1 TLTGLAVREDHG
13 VDVAVAYEDPAV
25 DNDLNDD
32 APLSS
37 LAYGLDTAFLS
48 ARDCDALTVDNQCL
62 SDGLR
67 DITIPEIDAR
77 FSHDE
82 GNDAIYSEEQR
93 WGVPN
98 VILVD
103 TFNYDHIDEMLAT
116 TAMTTTNDI
125 LNSHFT
131 PAWSSAQPISPT
143 ILFAREERFR
153 GVNLDLSGSDDSVQW
168 SGTNLAINFAGDN
181 GPDLLTMAGINWAPY
196 RYNEGEGTWESY
208 PVLEYIAEV
217 LEPRYSEDPL
227 PPGEDE
233 LVFAGQT
240 LGAELTYLVLNQG
253 SVGTVDV
260 GGAATGGGA
269 LVFLGDAE
277 LSDSDIA
284 LGVGTA
290 LSKGLTLFSNWYFW
304 NKLTEVGG
312 DNLAKYL
319 GQWHSTY
326 FTDTTLDDH
335 AFGAV
340 GALKDIKEL
349 GFSKAT
355 FKAYGS
361 SLAMLGAILL
371 TIGAVISLA
380 VGAFG
385 DNETAILVGGVLL
398 TTALLIVTVILPIAT
413 TIKTIYSLTNAAAGI
428 TAKAATATVLSSK
441 SSILGATRL
450 AYGVGLVLSVAVI
463 WVVFAFEVKN
473 VEKGSP
479 TYNALVAQTIAAT
492 VVAIVLT
499 VISLSVIGTV
509 LVAILTFIDLLLTF
523 LCLGGVKGTCF
534 TISGEITNFIAE
546 LIYEFQPLIDL
557 EKDDL
562 VVLGDISNTFSDPDL
577 GLVEGNDV
585 TFETSVKTTIHHLAP
600 TGAAVG
606 YDSFFKQSELK
617 ETSFQY
623 HFGLWPVEVKA
634 KLGEMSDQWL
644 VSEYYV
650 QPYEIYVWPS
660 PFPIDYDLQLYKA
673 EAEKDL
679 SSETTELI
687 AGRDRSFLLQLT
699 SGFAVPGYE
708 CWLDVSCNLTSVED
722 SVDVEE
728 ASLIGPIFFD
738 VFPAT
743 LDGFYEFSW
752 ADAGTQQDHDGDGL
766 LASYWG
772 GNDPNDSPTACG
784 GPCWDTDGDGLPD
797 SYEIDRSSRSQDE
810 GGLPLDPTLANAD
823 GDGLT
828 DLEEV
833 LYGTDPTRTDTDND
847 GLEDGVEVAGW
858 AFTYATGPDKITWV
872 TSNPLEFDTDG
883 DGYSDYTEKTLHE
896 SDPAAFPLHPRVV
909 NPNAVAFEPTFNQE
923 GGIYKSGDA
932 LTYKANVSNDFEQ
945 SIYADGSL
953 IVTIPAP
960 LTPGTK
966 SKQFV
971 LGAGESA
978 RVTVNSTVPTGIGS
992 TIANFGNDIAAAL
1005 SDTLANGGTD
1015 LGDVAFFESVPF
1027 TVDNDQPLA
1036 TLTTVPYVVPGGTR
1050 IIGGQASDP
1059 TSYVDYV
1066 EVRVNGGPWQ
1076 MATGAESWAFALDVP
1091 QNSGNIN
1098 IQVRATDKAGNV
1110 QSSATAATIIVDD
1123 TPPTA
1128 AADPAFNGNPFVA
1141 AQKSVDGAWLVS
1153 LSGTASDDAS
1163 GVRNVEVKMEPNSG
1177 GWQTATWNDAAGTWA
1192 LDYAL
1197 AANLS
1202 QEIDATGQYTV
1213 SLRTTDLALNDGN
1226 TATTD
1231 LQLRI
1236 DNTPP
1241 TVELASL
1248 LTEADAG
1255 NVKQIYYTPI
1265 TETVALT
1272 GTVSDD
1278 ASAAAGVGQMEIAF
1292 TPIEVV
1298 SALKNLNLLLHFD
1311 DGVGATSWHD
1321 LSGLAN
1327 DGTCLAGRCPTTGA
1341 AGRFGYAVEFDNS
1354 VAFSEQYIDFS
1365 SLNVSENNYSN
1376 VFWFNTTCQDCGLFS
1391 VDNGVLS
1398 ANGHDRDIYLS
1409 GGNVCA
1415 EVNYPA
1421 GNQICSANVNYADGN
1436 WHMVAHIL
1444 GSGGHLLYM
1453 DGELAA
1459 EGPHTSSNFTSQD
1472 GANLGY
1478 SAAAVTPFLN
1488 GRIDEIKILSLQ
1500 LDAATV
1506 RGLFQSW
1513 QDFLPTTVGDVNT
1526 TWSYQ
1531 VPADLE
1537 GLYQIDLTATDVL
1550 GNRNDFRETWN
1561 HWRGE
1566 IDTRA
1571 PRVDITVSF
1580 SGNGSTAQTT
1590 YSGSAEDA
1598 NLADVGYVFPCDLEP
1613 GDYVY
1618 NSDDPSRLE
1627 KLTPSCTVPG
1637 WQTEPVYYRACDI
1650 FGHCAAAIPAQYYVY
1665 WTTDGA
1671 IKRAPLAGDAT
1682 QKSMI
1687 QTVVS
1692 DLSRAEG
1699 LVLDLD
1705 QGHLYWTQF
1714 GDGTDSGQIWRAD
1727 LDGANPVLLVDA
1739 IPSPPVDTSI
1749 SSRPDARFG
1758 LALDLDGNKMY
1769 WTQTTTGEIWRA
1781 NLDGSGAEVLLDVWA
1796 LPDASTTPVL
1806 SWIDVDVQNGFI
1818 YWLHGRNAS
1827 QWPLEVWRASLSDP
1841 AGTGHV
1847 IFEAGINFEPSGFL
1861 DGLEV
1866 DGANGVVYW
1875 TETYDEHTEIWQS
1888 GPDGESAQALHV
1900 GDPQVEN
1907 NPGAIVLDP
1916 ADDRLY
1922 WSSGTVVVPL
1932 SGGDFIYVT
1941 DHMRSIRTDGT
1952 DNRRVFPADEDA
1964 CVSSC
1969 AYTTVSMEGSSNDLV
1984 IQRIPGEVLETTDLQ
1999 VNLTAPTD
2007 LAVANGTM
2015 TNTVTVENLGP
2026 LDAYDTVLT
2035 FELPS

>member
-1 TLTGLAVREDHG
+1 MAKHHLIRRYLNYRTLSVFLVIFGLIGVLLFLMADGSAASGPGDVNEQQPTPSRQAAADVRAAWDAVRAGGSYAFDSTIIQKTTPIASVLNVGRSSSEERFYLSGDTNPAEQEMNLRLWQQGGSVTKPDSATEIQIAGDEARARQGNGDWQPIENFSGLFAPQGDVFTFLVAARDIVDEGLVERTVPGQDGPRAVRYQRYTFAIDGPALAQHMREQMEKNLAAKAQMPTGARLDPPAVYQKMKGSGELWIGADGLPIRQLLTLNFPEDKGQTMSADITIDFSGFGATKSAAGLANNLSSVAQPVQNFGPVIAVALISMAGIFFMLRHSKSRHVYAGLVLLLLASMLLSPLFEAGRAEAFSREQARQQAQSETRETQQDRQSLIREAIQDDGNYDPHVDPLSVARVGKDTENINATNAQNQSPVTITILDQPDRQSETRTREANLLLGETANPDGDDDGDGLTNGEEELLGLSSSTEDVDLDGVPDGADSDADLIDDLLEVQGVFYNSQQWYLDAWEQDSNRDGLADTEECSVDAGVLTCPDTDNDGTPDAFDSDNDGDGVPDSLDLSPFQDGDDLYTPEKPFSYSISGLEAGKITYVEFQLRPDNPDHLWYAMNVLDWPSSDDKGQVQDVDGVAYDDDPTGDLKLIPMLEISLTGDDLKDLPSEELLTNYGIALQEVTQSGDELVAYVPVQVVTDPENDSRLAFYGKMVYEPSGNSWATAHSVRLIWLIQALVDTCEETSDGVCTSYSAYNESQIIQGYQDDWSLTGLAVREDHG

-606 YDSFFKQSELK
+606 RDSFFTKSELK

-660 PFPIDYDLQLYKA
+660 PFPIDYSLQLYKA
-673 EAEKDL
+673 EAEKNL

-728 ASLIGPIFFD
+728 ATLIGPIYFD

-743 LDGFYEFSW
+743 LDGFYDFAW
-752 ADAGTQQDHDGDGL
+752 ANAGVQQDHDGDGL
-766 LASYWG
+766 LASDWG
-772 GNDPNDSPTACG
+772 GNDPDDSPTACG

-810 GGLPLDPTLANAD
+810 GGLPLDPTLPNAD

-833 LYGTDPTRTDTDND
+833 RYGTDPTRTDTDND

-858 AFTYATGPDKITWV
+858 AFTYATNPDKVTWV

-896 SDPAAFPLHPRVV
+896 SDP
-909 NPNAVAFEPTFNQE
+909 
-923 GGIYKSGDA
+923 
-932 LTYKANVSNDFEQ
+932 
-945 SIYADGSL
+945 
-953 IVTIPAP
+953 
-960 LTPGTK
+960 
-966 SKQFV
+966 
-971 LGAGESA
+971 
-978 RVTVNSTVPTGIGS
+978 
-992 TIANFGNDIAAAL
+992 
-1005 SDTLANGGTD
+1005 
-1015 LGDVAFFESVPF
+1015 
-1027 TVDNDQPLA
+1027 
-1036 TLTTVPYVVPGGTR
+1036 
-1050 IIGGQASDP
+1050 
-1059 TSYVDYV
+1059 
-1066 EVRVNGGPWQ
+1066 
-1076 MATGAESWAFALDVP
+1076 
-1091 QNSGNIN
+1091 
-1098 IQVRATDKAGNV
+1098 
-1110 QSSATAATIIVDD
+1110 
-1123 TPPTA
+1123 
-1128 AADPAFNGNPFVA
+1128 
-1141 AQKSVDGAWLVS
+1141 
-1153 LSGTASDDAS
+1153 
-1163 GVRNVEVKMEPNSG
+1163 
-1177 GWQTATWNDAAGTWA
+1177 
-1192 LDYAL
+1192 
-1197 AANLS
+1197 
-1202 QEIDATGQYTV
+1202 
-1213 SLRTTDLALNDGN
+1213 
-1226 TATTD
+1226 
-1231 LQLRI
+1231 
-1236 DNTPP
+1236 
-1241 TVELASL
+1241 
-1248 LTEADAG
+1248 
-1255 NVKQIYYTPI
+1255 
-1265 TETVALT
+1265 
-1272 GTVSDD
+1272 
-1278 ASAAAGVGQMEIAF
+1278 
-1292 TPIEVV
+1292 
-1298 SALKNLNLLLHFD
+1298 
-1311 DGVGATSWHD
+1311 
-1321 LSGLAN
+1321 
-1327 DGTCLAGRCPTTGA
+1327 
-1341 AGRFGYAVEFDNS
+1341 
-1354 VAFSEQYIDFS
+1354 
-1365 SLNVSENNYSN
+1365 
-1376 VFWFNTTCQDCGLFS
+1376 
-1391 VDNGVLS
+1391 
-1398 ANGHDRDIYLS
+1398 
-1409 GGNVCA
+1409 
-1415 EVNYPA
+1415 
-1421 GNQICSANVNYADGN
+1421 
-1436 WHMVAHIL
+1436 
-1444 GSGGHLLYM
+1444 
-1453 DGELAA
+1453 
-1459 EGPHTSSNFTSQD
+1459 
-1472 GANLGY
+1472 
-1478 SAAAVTPFLN
+1478 
-1488 GRIDEIKILSLQ
+1488 
-1500 LDAATV
+1500 
-1506 RGLFQSW
+1506 
-1513 QDFLPTTVGDVNT
+1513 
-1526 TWSYQ
+1526 
-1531 VPADLE
+1531 
-1537 GLYQIDLTATDVL
+1537 
-1550 GNRNDFRETWN
+1550 
-1561 HWRGE
+1561 
-1566 IDTRA
+1566 
-1571 PRVDITVSF
+1571 
-1580 SGNGSTAQTT
+1580 
-1590 YSGSAEDA
+1590 
-1598 NLADVGYVFPCDLEP
+1598 
-1613 GDYVY
+1613 
-1618 NSDDPSRLE
+1618 
-1627 KLTPSCTVPG
+1627 
-1637 WQTEPVYYRACDI
+1637 
-1650 FGHCAAAIPAQYYVY
+1650 
-1665 WTTDGA
+1665 
-1671 IKRAPLAGDAT
+1671 
-1682 QKSMI
+1682 
-1687 QTVVS
+1687 
-1692 DLSRAEG
+1692 
-1699 LVLDLD
+1699 
-1705 QGHLYWTQF
+1705 
-1714 GDGTDSGQIWRAD
+1714 
-1727 LDGANPVLLVDA
+1727 
-1739 IPSPPVDTSI
+1739 
-1749 SSRPDARFG
+1749 
-1758 LALDLDGNKMY
+1758 
-1769 WTQTTTGEIWRA
+1769 
-1781 NLDGSGAEVLLDVWA
+1781 
-1796 LPDASTTPVL
+1796 
-1806 SWIDVDVQNGFI
+1806 
-1818 YWLHGRNAS
+1818 
-1827 QWPLEVWRASLSDP
+1827 
-1841 AGTGHV
+1841 
-1847 IFEAGINFEPSGFL
+1847 
-1861 DGLEV
+1861 
-1866 DGANGVVYW
+1866 
-1875 TETYDEHTEIWQS
+1875 
-1888 GPDGESAQALHV
+1888 
-1900 GDPQVEN
+1900 
-1907 NPGAIVLDP
+1907 
-1916 ADDRLY
+1916 
-1922 WSSGTVVVPL
+1922 
-1932 SGGDFIYVT
+1932 
-1941 DHMRSIRTDGT
+1941 
-1952 DNRRVFPADEDA
+1952 
-1964 CVSSC
+1964 
-1969 AYTTVSMEGSSNDLV
+1969 
-1984 IQRIPGEVLETTDLQ
+1984 
-1999 VNLTAPTD
+1999 
-2007 LAVANGTM
+2007 
-2015 TNTVTVENLGP
+2015 
-2026 LDAYDTVLT
+2026 
-2035 FELPS
+2035 